1 MSGKMLTGLTVSV
14 IGNGGYLAAALGG
27 AGRGSCERTRVVAYR
42 VARQVLNDSAR
53 LNKGWSMLDAT
64 LPAE

>member
-1 MSGKMLTGLTVSV
+1 MLTGLTVSV

-27 AGRGSCERTRVVAYR
+27 AGRGSRERTRVVAYR